1 MSPPGRPSGEP
12 RRAKHAATSLRAQ
25 DTPPRGLVPHF
36 RAHARLVTAVLLGTG
51 LALLLPASIGP
62 VTRGLLGWNLAVWL
76 YLALVA
82 WMMHKADHGQL
93 RRVAA
98 RQAESAGTVLA
109 LVSLASVV
117 SLIGTVL
124 ELSAAKLPGAAHAVP
139 HVALALATVVGSW
152 LLLPTVF
159 ALTYASRYYQDQ
171 GGGGLQ
177 FPGADAD
184 FLPHYD
190 DFLYFAVT
198 IAVAS
203 QTADVSVT
211 RTDLRRLVLR
221 QSLLSFAFNTA
232 ILALTVNIA
241 ASMF

>member
-1 MSPPGRPSGEP
+1 MQP
-12 RRAKHAATSLRAQ
+12 
-25 DTPPRGLVPHF
+25 LVSHF
-36 RAHARLVTAVLLGTG
+36 RAHARLLGAAAVGAG
-51 LALLLPASIGP
+51 AAWLLPAAIGP
-62 VTRGLLGWNLAVWL
+62 VTRALAGWNVAVWL
-76 YLALVA
+76 YLVLVG
-82 WMMHKADHGQL
+82 WMMRRSDHGQL

-98 RQAESAGTVLA
+98 LQAETAGTVLT
-109 LVSLASVV
+109 LVSVASVV
-117 SLIGTVL
+117 SLVGTVL
-124 ELSAAKLPGAAHAVP
+124 ELSAAKLPGTGHAVP

-171 GGGGLQ
+171 DGGGLQ
-177 FPGADAD
+177 FPGGDAG
-184 FLPHYD
+184 FQPHYG
-190 DFLYFAVT
+190 DFLYFAFT
-198 IAVAS
+198 IAGAS

-211 RTDLRRLVLR
+211 TTRLRRLVMQ